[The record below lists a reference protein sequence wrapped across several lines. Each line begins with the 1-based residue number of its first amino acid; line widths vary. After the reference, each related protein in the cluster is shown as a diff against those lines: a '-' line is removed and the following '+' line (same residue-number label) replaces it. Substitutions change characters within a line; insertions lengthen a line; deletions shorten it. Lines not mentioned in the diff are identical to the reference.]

1 MDELR
6 KALSDY
12 EETQD
17 PLFLCLAVTL
27 LGKLIAQHHI

>member
-1 MDELR
+1 MEDVH
-6 KALSDY
+6 KALKDY

-27 LGKLIAQHHI
+27 LGKLIAEHHI